1 MKVLKTLTL
10 FDGPVIQRPGELKSK
25 KATGPH
31 VVHLAVLT
39 EVGDRY
45 VVRDAF
51 VPGDQGEKMAE
62 EVGIHGQV
70 SDENFARAWFPEM
83 NRPSL

>member
-51 VPGDQGEKMAE
+51 MPKQIRPKRWAE
-62 EVGIHGQV
+62 GIGIHGQV
-70 SDENFARAWFPEM
+70 RENFARAWFPEM